1 MNWRVVVT
9 RAFAVGFAAVVAA
22 YTWWVGTPGVI
33 TDNEFKL
40 TLLVGAPCL
49 IVTLCADWV
58 GNGHPPVDTRRDTYT
73 QSENRR
79 VIRPPW
85 R

>member
-1 MNWRVVVT
+1 MNWRAVAA
-9 RAFAVGFAAVVAA
+9 RAFAVGTAAGTVWS
-22 YTWWVGTPGVI
+22 TWWVSTPGVI

-49 IVTLCADWV
+49 IVTLCAEWV
-58 GNGHPPVDTRRDTYT
+58 GNGRPPIDTRRDTYT

-79 VIRPPW
+79 AIRPPW
-85 R
+85 S